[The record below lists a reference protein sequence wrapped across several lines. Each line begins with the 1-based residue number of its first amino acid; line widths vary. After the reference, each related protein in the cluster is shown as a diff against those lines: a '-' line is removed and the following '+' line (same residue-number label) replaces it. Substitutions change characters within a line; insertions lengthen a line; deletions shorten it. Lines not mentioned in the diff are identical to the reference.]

1 MERVREAARYSWR
14 FLRDVVEDSLNDRVT
29 GLAAEMAFFGAL
41 SVFPGLLAFGTAIT
55 LLGALGVDTAAG
67 VQDAVLT
74 SLERVLTVEADG
86 VLDASRSILERGN
99 GDVLTIA
106 LVVALWSGSRGMD
119 AIVEAVAIA
128 SNVEE
133 RRSWV
138 RRRIIALGLLLATV
152 VSLAVALSMLVAGPL
167 LGGGRAVADA
177 LGFGPA
183 FASAWNVLRLPAA
196 GLALV
201 TWVLI
206 VLHATATLASVVA
219 RRSPG
224 GGRRCRGGAR
234 RVGRPSHLS
243 RHGGADEP
251 GARRA
256 RRSPHPLALVVPA
269 GPLALDRRRGGAA
282 APRAPHRRQP
292 RRRGVT
298 SGDGGADD
306 GSLRVS
312 TETAASSGESLDQ
325 CGHDFGSSGL
335 IETHDRWRV
344 RSSQHPGGGVFW

>member
-1 MERVREAARYSWR
+1 MEQVRDAARYAWH
-14 FLRDVVEDSLNDRVT
+14 FLRDVVEDSLSDRVT

-86 VLDASRSILERGN
+86 VLDASRTILERGN

-133 RRSWV
+133 RRSWI
-138 RRRIIALGLLLATV
+138 RRRAIALGLLLATV

-177 LGFGPA
+177 LGFGSA
-183 FASAWNVLRLPAA
+183 FATTWNVLRLPAA

-206 VLHATATLASVVA
+206 VLHTARPSRRSWRDDLLGAVVA
-219 RRSPG
+219 AVAGLGVSVGLRIYLDT
-224 GGRRCRGGAR
+224 
-234 RVGRPSHLS
+234 VGRTNPVLGVLGGPLILLLWLFLLGLSLLIGAEVAQQYRERRTDS
-243 RHGGADEP
+243 RH
-251 GARRA
+251 
-256 RRSPHPLALVVPA
+256 
-269 GPLALDRRRGGAA
+269 
-282 APRAPHRRQP
+282 
-292 RRRGVT
+292 
-298 SGDGGADD
+298 ADD
-306 GSLRVS
+306 V
-312 TETAASSGESLDQ
+312 
-325 CGHDFGSSGL
+325 
-335 IETHDRWRV
+335 
-344 RSSQHPGGGVFW
+344 